1 MLEQVS
7 DSSAATSCLP
17 ISKAK
22 VRHDLLLNYSR
33 HQQCGGH
40 GHIKVIKRVALKG
53 WKPSV
58 FLMAAFFFFLVQGFQ
73 LPVLHYRV
81 YLRLSLDAA
90 GDGGERELTRRPQH
104 EVCCLDP
111 ASQPLNKMGGNVA
124 FYAKSSKD
132 FHPQMKFN
140 TKLYIVVLCI
150 CFL

>member
-58 FLMAAFFFFLVQGFQ
+58 FLMAAFFFWCKAFSCPCCITVFIFVFLSMPQEM
-73 LPVLHYRV
+73 
-81 YLRLSLDAA
+81 S
-90 GDGGERELTRRPQH
+90 GERELTRRPQH